1 MNVAVLY
8 ENKRNRSELKAA
20 IERKG
25 HEVVLASNT
34 NEFFELLGADTADA
48 YILDMTAWYR
58 GKSIYN
64 YFAVPKKISETPVV
78 FLNVPEGFT
87 ALEGRAPIPGDVLL
101 EKDAGR
107 EEIAAVIG

>member
-34 NEFFELLGADTADA
+34 NEFFELLGADTADT
-48 YILDMTAWYR
+48 YVIDMQAWYR
-58 GKSIYN
+58 GRAIYK
-64 YFAVPKKISETPVV
+64 YFGIPRKIADTPVI
-78 FLNVPEGFT
+78 FLNIPEGFT
-87 ALEGRAPIPGDVLL
+87 ALEGRDTIPGDVML
-101 EKDAGR
+101 EKDAGL